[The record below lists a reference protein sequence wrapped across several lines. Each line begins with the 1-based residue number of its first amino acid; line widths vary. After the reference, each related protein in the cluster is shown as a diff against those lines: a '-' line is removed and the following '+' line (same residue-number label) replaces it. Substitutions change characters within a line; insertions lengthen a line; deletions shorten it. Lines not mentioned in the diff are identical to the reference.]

1 MSNKEDWEELE
12 KWAKEK
18 HAADIERVG
27 LDINNFK
34 DINNSKGIKKINILT
49 KGMSI
54 TYKIIIA
61 AMILFFILSLVYIY
75 FWAKPSFERLN
86 VDLEGAISGKHQ
98 IELITVSKDIDKKGN
113 GSYVFSVKGHE
124 DIQFNAT
131 KKYGNMSENYDAI
144 CMKYYFDKWNSPLK
158 NNFKL
163 VEDNSME
170 IVFYDLYIE
179 IFDYG
184 QIENAVK
191 SLYEFIE
198 FTNENFSPSW
208 NLYIKQE
215 NFRVYP
221 DQWQNKSLNE
231 IILETQKYYKERIQ
245 NDT

>member
-18 HAADIERVG
+18 HAANVERVG

-34 DINNSKGIKKINILT
+34 DMNNSKGIKKINILT
-49 KGMSI
+49 RGMSI

-75 FWAKPSFERLN
+75 FWAKPSFERLD

-98 IELITVSKDIDKKGN
+98 IELITVSKDTDKKGN

-124 DIQFNAT
+124 DIQFIAI

-163 VEDNSME
+163 VEDNSKE

-179 IFDYG
+179 ISDYS

-191 SLYEFIE
+191 CIYEFIE
-198 FTNENFSPSW
+198 FTNGIYSPSW
-208 NLYIKQE
+208 SLYIKQD
-215 NFRVYP
+215 NYRIYP
-221 DQWQNKSLNE
+221 DNWNNKSLE
-231 IILETQKYYKERIQ
+231 DIILETQKYYKEKIL
-245 NDT
+245 NK